1 MHQSVMN
8 TSGSKIL
15 YPKLNFQN
23 RIISLLSAGMKGE
36 VSGETRDKL
45 FMAFMFDALAMLMM
59 ILFAAEAMSR
69 GNFSHGSILIT
80 LTILVIINF
89 VIMRVSGNEEF
100 FYNLSVWLMAGLCM
114 YLLSTGGVDNTGP
127 LWCYVFPLLAL
138 YLQGIKQGLI
148 SLALLMGFSI
158 ILFFIP
164 DNPLSQADYSNAFK
178 IRFLATISTVTALSY
193 IYEFSRKK
201 SYDKLQTLSQE
212 FEEASLSDFLTGLAN
227 RRHILRHIEH
237 EKEMYARQ
245 TRNFS
250 TILCDIDHFK
260 KINDNYGHD
269 CGDIVLKN
277 VADILKG
284 SLRQIDTVS
293 RWGGEE
299 FLIILPAVGREGA
312 MVTAERLRQQ
322 IEEMKIQSNNNVV
335 RLTMS
340 FGVATWDNNHNN
352 IDEFIKHADEA
363 LYRAK
368 ERGRNRVEIA
378 TM

>member
-1 MHQSVMN
+1 MQQSVIN
-8 TSGSKIL
+8 TSGLKIL
-15 YPKLNFQN
+15 FPKLNFQN

-36 VSGETRDKL
+36 VTGETREKL

-59 ILFAAEAMSR
+59 MLFTAEAMSR
-69 GNFSHGSILIT
+69 GDFLHGSILIS

-100 FYNLSVWLMAGLCM
+100 FYNLTVWLMAGLCM

-138 YLQGIKQGLI
+138 YLQGIKKGLI

-158 ILFFIP
+158 TLFFIP
-164 DNPLSQADYSNAFK
+164 DNPLSQTNYSNAFK
-178 IRFLATISTVTALSY
+178 MRFFATMSTVAALSY
-193 IYEFSRKK
+193 FYEFSRYK
-201 SYDKLQTLSQE
+201 SYVKLQTLSQK

-227 RRHILRHIEH
+227 RRHIMRHIKH

-245 TRNFS
+245 TREFS
-250 TILCDIDHFK
+250 AILCDIDHFK
-260 KINDNYGHD
+260 KVNDKYGHD
-269 CGDIVLKN
+269 CGDLVLKS
-277 VADILKG
+277 VADILKD
-284 SLRQIDTVS
+284 SLRQVDTVS

-299 FLIILPAVGREGA
+299 FLIILPAVDKEGG
-312 MVTAERLRQQ
+312 MVTAERLRQK
-322 IEEMKIQSNNNVV
+322 IEEMKIQCNNNVV

-340 FGVATWDNNHNN
+340 FGVATWDESHKN
-352 IDEFIKHADEA
+352 IDEFIKHADEN

-368 ERGRNRVEIA
+368 EEGRNRVIA
-378 TM
+378 F